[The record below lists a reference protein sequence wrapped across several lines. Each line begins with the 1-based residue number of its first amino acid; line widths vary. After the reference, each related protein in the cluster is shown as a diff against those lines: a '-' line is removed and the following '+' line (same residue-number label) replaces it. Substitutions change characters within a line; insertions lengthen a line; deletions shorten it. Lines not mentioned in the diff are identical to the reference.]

1 MKVWHGVVA
10 ASDSVRQLKEREYE
24 VRFLNFFSKHGLK
37 MRDFAMTAV
46 KKYLF
51 CLSGMKMSKAKC
63 GLPNSSVS

>member
-1 MKVWHGVVA
+1 MWHGVVA
-10 ASDSVRQLKEREYE
+10 ASDSVRLLKEREYE

-37 MRDFAMTAV
+37 TRDLAVTSV

-51 CLSGMKMSKAKC
+51 CLSERKMLKAKC